1 MFLETTKKKRLARAY
16 LSSPTSDCSLANASL
31 LFPSAHWCLT
41 YASMTFGW
49 PDPAPYPGAPGAHR
63 LGS

>member
-1 MFLETTKKKRLARAY
+1 
-16 LSSPTSDCSLANASL
+16 
-31 LFPSAHWCLT
+31 LT